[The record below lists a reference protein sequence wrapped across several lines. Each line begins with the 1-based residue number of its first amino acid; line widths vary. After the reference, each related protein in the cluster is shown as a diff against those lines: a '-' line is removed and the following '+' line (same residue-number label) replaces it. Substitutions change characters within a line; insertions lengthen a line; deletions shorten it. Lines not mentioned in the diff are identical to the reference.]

1 MGTVVNKTASLS
13 GPTWQREERGRGET
27 SVGRVPIPVPGNNV
41 GGSSSLEQVT
51 PVRLSPGAG
60 GEVVDGAWE
69 TKPRPSVVI

>member
-1 MGTVVNKTASLS
+1 MGTVVNKTASPS
-13 GPTWQREERGRGET
+13 GPTWLREERGRGET
-27 SVGRVPIPVPGNNV
+27 SVERVPIPVPGNNV

-51 PVRLSPGAG
+51 PVRLSPDAG